1 MMLITAGQL
10 DRRITLQQKSVT
22 QDPNYGTEV
31 ITWVTYGTA
40 RMPAQV
46 QDVLPGKSETL
57 EQGLRQARRPA
68 RVRLRYL
75 AGITSDMRV
84 VLHGS
89 IDRTMQIIAGPAE
102 LGRREGIE
110 LMCEEYSTTSGA
122 Q

>member
-1 MMLITAGQL
+1 MLTAGQL

-22 QDPNYGTEV
+22 QDANYGTEV
-31 ITWVTYGTA
+31 IAWVPFGTA

-46 QDVLPGKSETL
+46 QDVLPSKGETL
-57 EQGLRQARRPA
+57 EQNLRQAERPA

-84 VLHGS
+84 IVHGS
-89 IDRTMQIIAGPAE
+89 TDRTMQIIAGPAE

-110 LMCEEYSTTSGA
+110 LMVAEYTTA
-122 Q
+122 PA

>member
-1 MMLITAGQL
+1 MMLTAGQL

-22 QDPNYGTEV
+22 QDPDYGTEV
-31 ITWVTYGTA
+31 VTWVTYGTA

-46 QDVLPGKSETL
+46 QDVLPSKSETL
-57 EQGLRQARRPA
+57 QQGLRQAHRPA

-89 IDRTMQIIAGPAE
+89 ADRVLQIIAGPAE

-110 LMCEEYSTTSGA
+110 LMVDEYTTAGA
-122 Q
+122 